1 MKKIAFMGLA
11 MAGLAAFA
19 ADLTWTGA
27 ESAAWNATA
36 LNWKDAGGTACAWT
50 D

>member
-1 MKKIAFMGLA
+1 MKRIVGFVVVALLA
-11 MAGLAAFA
+11 GGAQS

-27 ESAAWNATA
+27 ESTTWNATA
-36 LNWKDAGGTACAWT
+36 LNWKDAGGTA